1 MCNIYDQKCQV
12 LVTTRAASNVESK
25 AFPNPI
31 RMFYKTKADSKNFIE
46 YLFGCTLFLS
56 TGNNK

>member
-1 MCNIYDQKCQV
+1 M
-12 LVTTRAASNVESK
+12 ESK

-46 YLFGCTLFLS
+46 YLFGCTVFFS